1 MKKRLI
7 ALSILSAVCFFSQA
21 HATPKTFVYCS
32 EGSPSGFNP
41 QFYTDGSTFDAAGQ
55 ALYNRLVEFK
65 PGETNVSPALAESWE
80 ISADGLTYTFKLR
93 KGVKFHTTKE
103 FTPTRDFNA
112 DDVLFSFNRQWKTD
126 HPYHKVSNGNYEY
139 FSGMSMPDVLKA
151 IDKVDDYTVK
161 FTLNRPEAPM
171 LANLAMDFASILSAE
186 YADAMMKAKTPEKVD
201 TDPVG
206 TGPFQLVAYQ
216 KDAMIRYKANETFFE
231 GKPKIDNLVF
241 AITTDNAVRWQKL
254 QAGECHL
261 MPFPNP
267 ADLKAM
273 QENKDVN
280 VISQEGLN
288 VGYFA
293 YNTTKKPFDDARV
306 RKALNMAINKPA
318 ILDAVYQGA
327 GKVAKNPIPPT
338 MWSYND
344 KVEDDKYDVEAAK
357 KLLEE
362 AGVKDLKTNIWA
374 MPVQRPYNP
383 NAKRMA
389 EMIQADWK
397 AVGVTAEIVSFE
409 WAEYL
414 ERSKKGE
421 HDTLLMGWTGD
432 NGDPDNFLAVLLGC
446 DAVKD
451 GSNRAFWCNQEFND
465 LVMKAKTLSDQGE
478 RAKLYE
484 QAQEVF
490 KKEAPWATIAHSVV
504 YEVANKKVSGYKQ
517 SPFGLHQFK
526 SVDLAE

>member
-1 MKKRLI
+1 
-7 ALSILSAVCFFSQA
+7 
-21 HATPKTFVYCS
+21 
-32 EGSPSGFNP
+32 
-41 QFYTDGSTFDAAGQ
+41 
-55 ALYNRLVEFK
+55 
-65 PGETNVSPALAESWE
+65 
-80 ISADGLTYTFKLR
+80 
-93 KGVKFHTTKE
+93 
-103 FTPTRDFNA
+103 
-112 DDVLFSFNRQWKTD
+112 
-126 HPYHKVSNGNYEY
+126 
-139 FSGMSMPDVLKA
+139 
-151 IDKVDDYTVK
+151 
-161 FTLNRPEAPM
+161 M

-273 QENKDVN
+273 QENKEVT
-280 VISQEGLN
+280 VLSQEGLN